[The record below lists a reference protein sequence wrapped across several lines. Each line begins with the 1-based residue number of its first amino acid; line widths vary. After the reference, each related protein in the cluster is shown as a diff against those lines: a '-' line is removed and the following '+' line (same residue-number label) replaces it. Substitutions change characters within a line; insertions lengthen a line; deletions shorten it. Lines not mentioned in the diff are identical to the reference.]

1 MATVAP
7 DDDRRIAMNSPL
19 LHWVR
24 ATRTSAN
31 RTSSGRRTATGDTGF
46 RYGASGH
53 GSRMP
58 SQRATTRMQRPY

>member
-1 MATVAP
+1 
-7 DDDRRIAMNSPL
+7 MNSSL

-24 ATRTSAN
+24 ATRTSAS
-31 RTSSGRRTATGDTGF
+31 RTSPGRRAGTGDAGF
-46 RYGASGH
+46 RHGAAGH